1 MTRNNDCQD
10 RYSAITAL
18 VLGVLDGPAAD
29 EIKQH
34 LHACRNCRELYEALR
49 EEEKTVRSTFKAV
62 NDRSKAIQDN
72 LIAQFDIGSRVNED
86 TSGALPESEKHVLS
100 EVEGTKQAHTEL
112 SKWRILMRSRISQLA
127 AAAVIIIAA
136 FLIIYLFGGSIDGSN
151 VVWADVL
158 EQIRTF
164 RPYVFRETIKYD
176 GRPADTKRFMRLS
189 LSRRREIRSD
199 GSIWVFDMSEK
210 PLRRLTLYPDKK
222 RAQEMT
228 ITDMEPA
235 KDPDL
240 LRIIGKR
247 QDGAEEELGIKQI
260 DGRTV
265 KGFHSPGKLND
276 FTIWADVETQLPV
289 YVKVRQ
295 DGLKRTIIGE
305 DFEFDVDF
313 DPSLFSTTSPE
324 GYSVEKVE
332 KKGYTS
338 IVSIQQMI
346 ERSTFETYVLSKKP
360 SWTRNVQIV
369 EVSDPVRSDS
379 DVARM
384 YYLIALA
391 DDGRH
396 LVIAQS
402 NTISMML
409 GQKIKQSQSMYTS
422 ANGLKVWSGG
432 PLKWHSQGV
441 LERAEYIIK
450 DPPSEERV
458 GYAIETPEGTFPVL
472 AVNGPITDE
481 ELHSLVESF
490 VPAKEYSKD

>member
-1 MTRNNDCQD
+1 MKMRQADNIN
-10 RYSAITAL
+10 RLIRKLRLTAS
-18 VLGVLDGPAAD
+18 VELDKRVHD
-29 EIKQH
+29 
-34 LHACRNCRELYEALR
+34 
-49 EEEKTVRSTFKAV
+49 
-62 NDRSKAIQDN
+62 
-72 LIAQFDIGSRVNED
+72 DISR
-86 TSGALPESEKHVLS
+86 VLS
-100 EVEGTKQAHTEL
+100 ESKKTQSAKAQPPIWRSIMKSPITK
-112 SKWRILMRSRISQLA
+112 LA
-127 AAAVIIIAA
+127 TAAVVLAGILLTIH
-136 FLIIYLFGGSIDGSN
+136 YSGSSVDFAN
-151 VVWADVL
+151 VTFATVQ

-164 RPYVFRETIKYD
+164 RPYACSQTIQYD
-176 GRPADTKRFMRLS
+176 GKSPDTKRLMYLS
-189 LSRRREIRSD
+189 FSRRREIRSD

-210 PLRRLTLYPDKK
+210 PLRRLILCPDKK

-247 QDGAEEELGIKQI
+247 KDGAEEELGIKQI

-409 GQKIKQSQSMYTS
+409 RQKIKQGQLMYTS

-432 PLKWHSQGV
+432 PLKKHSQMV
-441 LERAEYIIK
+441 LERAEHIII

-458 GYAIETPEGTFPVL
+458 GYALESPAGTFPIL
-472 AVNGPITDE
+472 AVNGPINDE
-481 ELHSLVESF
+481 ELHSLVESL
-490 VPAKEYSKD
+490 VPAKEYPKD

>member
-1 MTRNNDCQD
+1 MTPNNDCQD
-10 RYSAITAL
+10 RRDTIAVL
-18 VLGVLDGPAAD
+18 VLGELDNPAVD
-29 EIKQH
+29 EIKKH
-34 LHACRNCRELYEALR
+34 MDTCRDCRALYQALT
-49 EEEKTVRSTFKAV
+49 EEEEVVRSAFKAV

-100 EVEGTKQAHTEL
+100 EVEGTQQAHTER

-136 FLIIYLFGGSIDGSN
+136 FLIIYLLGGSMDGSN

-176 GRPADTKRFMRLS
+176 GKPSDTKRFMRLS

-222 RAQEMT
+222 QAQEMT

-240 LRIIGKR
+240 LRIIGKL

-260 DGRTV
+260 NGRTV
-265 KGFHSPGKLND
+265 KGFHCPGKLND

-295 DGLKRTIIGE
+295 DGLKRTVIGE

-313 DPSLFSTTSPE
+313 DLSLFSTTAPE

-379 DVARM
+379 DVARV

-409 GQKIKQSQSMYTS
+409 GQKIKQCQLMYTS

-432 PLKWHSQGV
+432 PLKWHSQML
-441 LERAEYIIK
+441 LERAEHIII
-450 DPPSEERV
+450 DPPSEDRV
-458 GYAIETPEGTFPVL
+458 GYAIESPDDTFSII
-472 AVNGPITDE
+472 AVNGPINDE
-481 ELHSLVESF
+481 ELHSMVESL
-490 VPAKEYSKD
+490 VPAKEYPKD